1 MELIL
6 TIDNLLEFCQKNN
19 LLSYDASQNN
29 DTVLVVHVPGKFEN
43 SISSKFSRETPEGLL
58 PVTLQSCH
66 IGLNRNGS
74 FISEETMKAALPTFQ
89 NRPILGHIVQKDDGS
104 YDFSSHDMELVDDPW
119 NEGQKRVHYIE
130 QSIGIIPESC
140 NAHLEY
146 DKEKDKT
153 YVVVDGYIYEDYG
166 NGAAEILAEKQS
178 TKVSVELGVK
188 KFSYNAEEKYLEIED
203 FTFLGVTALG
213 EDVGEGMLGSNMK
226 VNSFS
231 TVHNGEKGGDRQM
244 TLDELLVKYNTKLE
258 DLTFEIDGLNE
269 EQLAEAFEKQFAEG
283 EGSETDESGEAS
295 DDTSEGEAETGELEE
310 PDEDEETE
318 EGGEEETAPPTEL
331 EEPEDGE
338 EDEEEKRAASNDDDS
353 SLRKRQYTITIGE
366 TIYNFATSL
375 DEIIYSLET
384 LVNSTYSEADNT
396 YYAVKVYD
404 KYLVMVDCWTGKAY
418 KQSYKL
424 RNGSYSLTGD
434 RVEVY
439 SRYLTKEEEQALDD
453 MRNNYAT
460 MESKLN
466 HYIQEEEKALKQ
478 ELLASDDYKLIKN
491 NEDFISLQNRVEE
504 YSLEALK
511 SECDKLLL
519 DFVKSGS
526 TFSIDNPQT
535 GKQSK
540 INIGAK
546 KEKSY
551 SPYGTLFND
560 FN

>member
-269 EQLAEAFEKQFAEG
+269 EQLAEAFEKQFAETDG
-283 EGSETDESGEAS
+283 ADSDEGADETDPGESEV
-295 DDTSEGEAETGELEE
+295 ET
-310 PDEDEETE
+310 T
-318 EGGEEETAPPTEL
+318 
-331 EEPEDGE
+331 EEPEDTGADDGDE
-338 EDEEEKRAASNDDDS
+338 EETEPPSESEDEEEEEEDQEDEKRAASNDDEIALRRRQS
-353 SLRKRQYTITIGE
+353 SVVIGDR
-366 TIYNFATSL
+366 TYNFAASL

-384 LVNSTYSEADNT
+384 LVNSTYSEADNA

-404 KYLVMVDCWTGKAY
+404 KYVVMVDYWTGKAY
-418 KQSYKL
+418 KQTYKV

-439 SRYLTKEEEQALDD
+439 ARYLTKEEDQALDD
-453 MRNNYAT
+453 MRSNYAVI
-460 MESKLN
+460 ESKLN
-466 HYIQEEEKALKQ
+466 HYIQEEEKSLKQ
-478 ELLASDDYKLIKN
+478 ELLDSDDYKLIR
-491 NEDFISLQNRVEE
+491 EDDKFISLKDSIND
-504 YSLEALK
+504 YSLEELK

-519 DFVKSGS
+519 EFVKSGS
-526 TFSIDNPQT
+526 TFASTNSQT
-535 GKQSK
+535 DKRNK
-540 INIGAK
+540 VNIGAK

-551 SPYGTLFND
+551 SPYGTLFNN